1 MFDFKTHYIL
11 NEGGAA
17 GHMSH
22 VYENINLSA
31 AQLKSLFKDLIQG
44 KKENISEKVDGQN
57 IFFTWDEINHTVR
70 FARNTTDIKNNG
82 IYLDELKRRFSDRPQ
97 SVLLAFFDGGSIIQ
111 ETILKLDPDLRTSV
125 FGDTGNRWINAEI
138 MHTKNPNLIQYS
150 GNYIVLHSMSEY
162 VDGSLMPV
170 ETNFKQLTKFLDQ
183 QTAEQSEHAWS
194 VIGPRLVK
202 IENFSTLEGPY
213 NDFCQ
218 KLDQIFKQYNLKD
231 NNTIANY
238 ISAVISHELTLQH
251 VPAPAVDEIVAAI
264 VGTKKINIAQ
274 LKKQYGTAYAKTI
287 TEYAAQTNIY
297 KVRDRATKPIQE
309 IITDIA
315 IEVLRTI
322 TSFFVKNHNS
332 EINRIRRELE
342 SAINAIRQ
350 SRDEY
355 SAERLKILTAQ
366 MTKLKK
372 VENFCSTIEGIVFEE
387 PAGSGNVYKLTGA
400 FAPVN
405 QILGLVTYG
414 RGTVPPLVLK

>member
-22 VYENINLSA
+22 VYENINLTA

-82 IYLDELKRRFSDRPQ
+82 IYLDELKRRFSYRPQ

-111 ETILKLDPDLRTSV
+111 ETILKLDPGLRISV

-194 VIGPRLVK
+194 VVGPRLVK

-218 KLDQIFKQYNLKD
+218 KLDQIFK
-231 NNTIANY
+231 
-238 ISAVISHELTLQH
+238 
-251 VPAPAVDEIVAAI
+251 
-264 VGTKKINIAQ
+264 NI
-274 LKKQYGTAYAKTI
+274 I
-287 TEYAAQTNIY
+287 
-297 KVRDRATKPIQE
+297 
-309 IITDIA
+309 
-315 IEVLRTI
+315 
-322 TSFFVKNHNS
+322 
-332 EINRIRRELE
+332 
-342 SAINAIRQ
+342 
-350 SRDEY
+350 
-355 SAERLKILTAQ
+355 
-366 MTKLKK
+366 
-372 VENFCSTIEGIVFEE
+372 
-387 PAGSGNVYKLTGA
+387 
-400 FAPVN
+400 
-405 QILGLVTYG
+405 
-414 RGTVPPLVLK
+414 